1 VSSRLLRMDAPIIAR
16 VSDAEP
22 VPWRNGGGTT
32 SVLATWPDATDWIV
46 RVSVAEILVS
56 GPFST
61 FPGVERWFA
70 VLSGEGV
77 RLDTEAAEAR
87 EIDPDASTLH
97 RFSGDRPTWC
107 TARGARTE
115 DLNVMLRRDRGRLHE
130 RPLAAGAELATRAE
144 WAGLFVV
151 APTDV
156 TAAGGATWPVP
167 GMALASWPNP
177 RREPRRLRAV
187 GHAGRG
193 WWLEVD
199 RA

>member
-1 VSSRLLRMDAPIIAR
+1 MDAPSVTR

-32 SVLATWPDATDWIV
+32 RVLLTWPTAADWIV

-77 RLDTEAAEAR
+77 RLDTEAAAAR
-87 EIDPDASTLH
+87 EIDSGQDALH
-97 RFSGDRPTWC
+97 RFAGDLPTWC
-107 TARGARTE
+107 TARGARNE

-130 RPLAAGAELATRAE
+130 VPLAASAELATRAE

-151 APTDV
+151 EPTEL
-156 TAAGGATWPVP
+156 ASAGGAAVRVP

-177 RREPRRLRAV
+177 RREPRRL
-187 GHAGRG
+187 HAAGRGGRG

-199 RA
+199 TA